1 MDRDLDSVKRNGL
14 SVGIRISLHFFVAY
28 VVLKLEFK
36 LKHSVLNT
44 IFGFCCPIGKAQG
57 THIAHNK
64 YIRAKRFQL
73 RTSSWSKILATYLRD
88 QILITEY
95 ACRSA
100 ARN

>member
-44 IFGFCCPIGKAQG
+44 IFGFCCPIGKA
-57 THIAHNK
+57 HPS
-64 YIRAKRFQL
+64 
-73 RTSSWSKILATYLRD
+73 RTTNTFALNVSNLERHPGLKFLQHTCVIKFS
-88 QILITEY
+88 
-95 ACRSA
+95 
-100 ARN
+100 